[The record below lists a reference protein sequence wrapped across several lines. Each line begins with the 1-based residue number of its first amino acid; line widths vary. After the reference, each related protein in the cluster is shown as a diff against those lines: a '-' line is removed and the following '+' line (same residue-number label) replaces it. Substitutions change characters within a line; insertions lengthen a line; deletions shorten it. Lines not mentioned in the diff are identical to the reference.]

1 MSDWKSFLGLANRAR
16 KIISGEELV
25 LKEVR
30 SGKAKLVLLSEDASV
45 NTTKRITDK
54 TTYYNV
60 PMRKVENRQQLGHA
74 IGRDERVVV
83 AVLDE
88 GFAKKL
94 RSMLDTNYR
103 GEGMSKI
110 RVHEYAKKHNISS
123 KDLMT
128 KLKEMNI
135 EVSNHMTMLD
145 DEVVNKLDNEY
156 QAEKPSV
163 ADEFEVEE
171 KVVRSKKN
179 SNKKKKKAKETKT
192 SVKRTLLEDN
202 KHKL

>member
-1 MSDWKSFLGLANRAR
+1 MEIVLGLANRAR

-30 SGKAKLVLLSEDASV
+30 SGNAKLVLLSEDASV

-83 AVLDE
+83 AVLDV
-88 GFAKKL
+88 GFAKS
-94 RSMLDTNYR
+94 RVACSIQITG

-110 RVHEYAKKHNISS
+110 RVHEYAK
-123 KDLMT
+123 T
-128 KLKEMNI
+128 
-135 EVSNHMTMLD
+135 
-145 DEVVNKLDNEY
+145 
-156 QAEKPSV
+156 
-163 ADEFEVEE
+163 
-171 KVVRSKKN
+171 
-179 SNKKKKKAKETKT
+179 
-192 SVKRTLLEDN
+192 
-202 KHKL
+202 

>member
-30 SGKAKLVLLSEDASV
+30 SGKAKLVLLSEDASA
-45 NTTKRITDK
+45 NTTKRIIDK
-54 TTYYNV
+54 TTYYNI

-110 RVHEYAKKHNISS
+110 RVHEYAKK
-123 KDLMT
+123 
-128 KLKEMNI
+128 
-135 EVSNHMTMLD
+135 
-145 DEVVNKLDNEY
+145 
-156 QAEKPSV
+156 
-163 ADEFEVEE
+163 
-171 KVVRSKKN
+171 
-179 SNKKKKKAKETKT
+179 
-192 SVKRTLLEDN
+192 
-202 KHKL
+202 